1 MAEYERPPRV
11 LVVEDDDAIAQVLKR
26 SLRMEGYE
34 VRVAEDGIMALDQAH
49 GFLPDL
55 VILDLGLPGLD
66 GLEVARRLRRPDDD
80 VPILVL
86 TARDAV
92 ESRVEGL
99 DSGADDYLVKPF
111 ERQELLARLRA
122 LLRRRPPRG
131 QANLSVG
138 DLKLNPDTHEVLRGD
153 RPVDLT
159 QREFELLEYL
169 MRNERIV
176 ISRQRLLDEVWGYDP
191 FSMTNTIEVFVSNL
205 RRKLEAGGEPGSYI
219 RSAARVTFSAY
230 RRVPI
235 RWRLAGG
242 SAALTFVILAG
253 FAAIVGTLTNRQVRG
268 QFNDEVSSAVDQLYT
283 ELNHK
288 LGFINGTELNC
299 FRTTVHLSDYASA
312 EHAQIRIFDSSDGDL
327 LCTQT
332 SIKGAKAPLAPTF
345 FGTAPS
351 QTSGTFTESGYRVAV
366 RELEVKPIG
375 TVTLLYARPLS
386 DVDHTVARV
395 QVFLLL
401 GVLGGTILA
410 LLAGLFVSARAMR
423 PIVELTDA
431 AREIERT
438 RDASGRVPHP
448 EAEDEIAE
456 LARTLEGMLG
466 ALDSARSDTEAM
478 LDRQREF
485 VADASHELRTPL
497 TSVLANLELLTE
509 ELAGE
514 QAETAEA
521 ALRSTRRMRR
531 LVGDLLLLARAD
543 ARRVQPHRP
552 TDLAEVLIEA
562 AAELGPMA
570 ERHELSI
577 AAEPAVVEG
586 VRDELHRL
594 VLNLLEN
601 AVRHTPPGTR
611 VSATTSHRR
620 RRGRA
625 DRART
630 TAPGSRPSSRNRVF
644 ERFVRGGRD
653 GGRGSG
659 LGLAIVRAVAQSHGG
674 TVVLERPASGHRARG
689 S

>member
-1 MAEYERPPRV
+1 MA
-11 LVVEDDDAIAQVLKR
+11 
-26 SLRMEGYE
+26 SL
-34 VRVAEDGIMALDQAH
+34 
-49 GFLPDL
+49 
-55 VILDLGLPGLD
+55 
-66 GLEVARRLRRPDDD
+66 
-80 VPILVL
+80 
-86 TARDAV
+86 
-92 ESRVEGL
+92 
-99 DSGADDYLVKPF
+99 
-111 ERQELLARLRA
+111 
-122 LLRRRPPRG
+122 
-131 QANLSVG
+131 
-138 DLKLNPDTHEVLRGD
+138 
-153 RPVDLT
+153 
-159 QREFELLEYL
+159 
-169 MRNERIV
+169 
-176 ISRQRLLDEVWGYDP
+176 
-191 FSMTNTIEVFVSNL
+191 
-205 RRKLEAGGEPGSYI
+205 GSSI

-253 FAAIVGTLTNRQVRG
+253 FATIVGTLTNRQVRG
-268 QFNDEVSSAVDQLYT
+268 QFNDEVRSAVDQLYQ
-283 ELNHK
+283 ELNHN
-288 LGFINGTELNC
+288 LRFVGAALNC
-299 FRTTVHLSDYASA
+299 DGTKVHLSDYASA
-312 EHAQIRIFDSSDGDL
+312 EHAQIRIFDSSDGSL
-327 LCTQT
+327 LCTQ
-332 SIKGAKAPLAPTF
+332 SKLRGAKAPPASSLFKSAP
-345 FGTAPS
+345 A
-351 QTSGTFTESGYRVAV
+351 QTTGNFAQSGYRVAV
-366 RELEVKPIG
+366 RQLDVQPIG
-375 TVTLLYARPLS
+375 TATLLYARPLS
-386 DVDHTVARV
+386 DVDHTLARV

-410 LLAGLFVSARAMR
+410 LLAGLATAQRAMR
-423 PIVELTDA
+423 PIVALTDA

-438 RDASGRVPHP
+438 RDASGPLPRP

-456 LARTLEGMLG
+456 LARTLDGMLG
-466 ALDSARSDTEAM
+466 ALDSARSDTQAM

-509 ELAGE
+509 ELEGE

-562 AAELGPMA
+562 ASELGPMG
-570 ERHELSI
+570 EHHELSI
-577 AAEPAVVEG
+577 EAEPAVVEG

-601 AVRHTPPGTR
+601 AVRHTPPGTH
-611 VSATTSHRR
+611 VVASTLSADGQAMLTVRDD
-620 RRGRA
+620 G
-625 DRART
+625 
-630 TAPGSRPSSRNRVF
+630 PGIPPALAHRVF

-674 TVVLERPASGHRARG
+674 TVTLDGPATGTGTVFEIRIPAAGAQAPAPPAADQTSTTTGRTIGRRRNR